1 MPKEYGLIKTKKAK
15 VFDSSESDDDA
26 PIKKKVKI
34 SQGDKSKKKQIEIMQ
49 EKALAEDPT
58 VFQYD
63 EVYDDI
69 ENKRKEV
76 KEAKK
81 NVDKKPK
88 YIGKLLET
96 ADKRKKENER
106 RLEKQVQKVIIY
118 LG

>member
-1 MPKEYGLIKTKKAK
+1 MKFN
-15 VFDSSESDDDA
+15 FDVC
-26 PIKKKVKI
+26 IYVYLFCLRFK
-34 SQGDKSKKKQIEIMQ
+34 
-49 EKALAEDPT
+49 AEDPT

-81 NVDKKPK
+81 SVDKKPK

-106 RLEKQVQKVIIY
+106 RLEKQVQKVTNIRENI
-118 LG
+118 